1 MALTKIKTDGI
12 ADEAVTLAKHAPTG
26 SDGQVLTST
35 GAGTDPAF
43 ENILTNGSDNRVV
56 TASSSTTLNGESTLT
71 YSDPELKIDT
81 TSTRGIVKL
90 DGATGGE
97 VRFTQNGTDKLML
110 FNNVNE
116 SVQELN
122 IKSNSNAVNLKVEA
136 EGTNNYAQLM
146 LTPTGTGAAYI
157 NSSKDIVIWDNTNGV
172 AHTTFKV
179 GGEIHATDKIRTLGI
194 SFDPHVDNSSSSPYS
209 NVLDDYE
216 EGSWTPAYKGST
228 TDFASGEITYH
239 SSTSGRYVRI
249 GKQVTV
255 WMYIQISTINTS
267 NVAGAT
273 EIINLPFTAQ
283 NGPTAVDG
291 ATLNVNHYTGMNGM
305 GTKVPSGY
313 VELNQTE
320 IRCHMVGGNAQS
332 PWYATYLGVGGL
344 YACAT
349 YMAA

>member
-56 TASSSTTLNGESTLT
+56 TASSSTTLNGESTLIYT
-71 YSDPELKIDT
+71 DPELKIDT
-81 TSTRGIVKL
+81 TQARGRVKL
-90 DGATGGE
+90 DGSDGGE
-97 VRFTQNGTDKLML
+97 IRFTQDGTDKLYIY
-110 FNNVNE
+110 NSSQETRIE
-116 SVQELN
+116 S
-122 IKSNSNAVNLKVEA
+122 AAGAANLMVKA
-136 EGTNNYAQLM
+136 GTDTDNYAQLQ
-146 LTPTGTGAAYI
+146 LYPHGTGAAYI
-157 NSSKDIVIWDNTNGV
+157 ASHKDLVIWDGANGV
-172 AHTTFKV
+172 AHTTFKL
-179 GGEIHATDKIRTLGI
+179 GGEIHATDKIRTVGI
-194 SFDPHVDNSSSSPYS
+194 SFDAHADDSETSPFS

-216 EGSWTPAYKGST
+216 EGSWTPAWKASGT
-228 TDFASGEITYH
+228 NFASGEITYN
-239 SSTSGRYVRI
+239 SSTSGRYVKI

-255 WMYIQISTINTS
+255 WMYIQIATINTS
-267 NVAGAT
+267 NISGAA

-291 ATLNVNHYTGMNGM
+291 ATLNVNYYTGMNGM
-305 GTKVPSGY
+305 GSNVPCGY

-320 IRCHMVGGNAQS
+320 IRCHLVGGNSQS

-344 YACAT
+344 YASAT